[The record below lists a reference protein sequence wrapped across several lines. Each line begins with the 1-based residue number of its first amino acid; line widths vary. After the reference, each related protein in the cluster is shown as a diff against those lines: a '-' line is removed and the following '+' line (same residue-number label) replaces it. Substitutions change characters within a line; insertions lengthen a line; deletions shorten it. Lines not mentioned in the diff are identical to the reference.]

1 MLGTLLQR
9 MVFGQLMRVFLLSL
23 IGLTGL
29 FVIAGLVAEATQRGL
44 APSQI
49 LSVVPLLIP
58 NTLPYTLPATTLF
71 ATCIVYGR
79 LAADNEVLAVKT
91 AGARI
96 GRLLAPS
103 LTLGIGAGLVTG
115 VLYYKYIPYT
125 HRILRTT
132 IVGDVEDM
140 LYAMLKRNG
149 CLRHPKVLYSMWV
162 REVQGRHLI
171 DAVFKQRD
179 EQGHYTVVARA
190 REAEINYDAATRM
203 IQVKMLNCVVIGEND
218 RGGGGVIGHQTYDV
232 PLRDD
237 MLASEYPNRASDM
250 TWPELSARR
259 VEIEEEIEQL
269 QHEVGMPPAGENIL
283 PDDHKMDLKRYRE
296 NTIKTR
302 QRDIR
307 SIDAEWHQRP
317 AIAFGCICF
326 VLVGAPVGLWF
337 GKADY
342 LSAFVTC
349 FLPTLFVYY
358 PLLLCGTNLVK
369 DGALPAAV
377 GVWGANYVTASLAII
392 LRFALL
398 RR

>member
-9 MVFGQLMRVFLLSL
+9 MVFGQLMRVFSLSL

-49 LSVVPLLIP
+49 LAVVPLLIP

-96 GRLLAPS
+96 GKLLAPS
-103 LTLGIGAGLVTG
+103 LALGIGAALVTA
-115 VLYYKYIPYT
+115 VLYYRYIPLT

-132 IVGDVEDM
+132 VVGDVEDM

-190 REAEINYDAATRM
+190 REAEIHYDADTRTIKVEM
-203 IQVKMLNCVVIGEND
+203 PNCVVIGENN

-250 TWPELSARR
+250 TWPELGARR
-259 VEIEEEIEQL
+259 MEIEADIVQLRHELIEPPVGEE
-269 QHEVGMPPAGENIL
+269 IL

-296 NTIKTR
+296 NTIR
-302 QRDIR
+302 SRERDIR

-326 VLVGAPVGLWF
+326 VLVGAPVGVWF
-337 GKADY
+337 SRADY

-369 DGALPAAV
+369 DGSLPPII
-377 GVWGANYVTASLAII
+377 GVWGANCVTAGLAIAI
-392 LRFALL
+392 RLFLL

>member
-1 MLGTLLQR
+1 MFGTLLQR
-9 MVFGQLMRVFLLSL
+9 MIFGQLMRVFLLSL
-23 IGLTGL
+23 LGLTGL

-49 LSVVPLLIP
+49 IAVIPLLIP

-79 LAADNEVLAVKT
+79 LSADNEVLAVKT
-91 AGARI
+91 AG
-96 GRLLAPS
+96 GRVGQILLPS
-103 LTLGIGAGLVTG
+103 IVLGIGAALVTAG
-115 VLYYKYIPYT
+115 LSYKYIPIT

-132 IVGDVEDM
+132 IVGDVEDL
-140 LYAMLKRNG
+140 LYTLLKRNG
-149 CLRHPKVLYSMWV
+149 CLRHPKIDFSMWV

-171 DAVFKQRD
+171 EVVLKQRD
-179 EQGHYTVVARA
+179 SRGNYTVVARA
-190 REAEINYDAATRM
+190 REAEIHFDAPTRTIKVEM
-203 IQVKMLNCVVIGEND
+203 QNCVVIGENNH
-218 RGGGGVIGHQTYDV
+218 GGGGVIGHQTYDV

-237 MLASEYPNRASDM
+237 MLSAEFPNRASDM
-250 TWPELSARR
+250 TWPELMTRR
-259 VEIEEEIEQL
+259 GEILDELEQL
-269 QHEVGMPPAGENIL
+269 KLEVETPPPAEYIL
-283 PDDHKMDLKRYRE
+283 PDDHKADLKKFRE
-296 NTIKTR
+296 NTIKSR

-307 SIDAEWHQRP
+307 GIDAEWHQRP
-317 AIAFGCICF
+317 AIALGCLCF
-326 VLVGAPVGLWF
+326 VLIGAPVGLWF

-369 DGALPAAV
+369 DGAVPAAI
-377 GVWGANYVTASLAII
+377 GIWGANVITAGLAIV
-392 LRFALL
+392 LRFVLL